1 MALAAADLSQSNADL
16 VSQLREVVPAERVL
30 TRPIDRIAFASD
42 ASCYRLVPQ
51 AVVLARSVEEVQQL
65 FRLSRARRIP
75 LTFRAS
81 GTSLSGQ
88 SLSDGLLVEVA
99 RHWRRARVEEKGK
112 RVRTQPG
119 MIGDHLNALLRPFG
133 AKLGPDPA
141 SIRACTIGGILAN
154 NSSGMCCG
162 VEQNSYHTLH
172 SLTFVLPSGTC
183 IDTAHPDADEQLRQA
198 EPALHQGLTELR
210 QEVMKRP
217 ELLGRV
223 RAKYR
228 MKNTTGYSLN
238 AFVDYQRPVDI
249 FAHVLIGSE
258 GTLAFIAEAVLDTV
272 PVLPFKS
279 TGLLFFPDIHA
290 ACDAIAPFRDAG
302 ARALELMDSAS
313 LRAAAGKPGM
323 PASVAQLP
331 AGAAALLCEFQ
342 AAKENELPPMMVAAE
357 AVFSRLPL
365 LVPAGFS
372 QDPLLQ
378 EQYWRI
384 REGLFPTVGGV
395 RQSGTTVIIEDVCF
409 PIDRL
414 ADAAVDLQGLFRK
427 HRYDNAIIFG
437 HAKDGNLHFVITQ
450 SFNDQAAIDQYA
462 AFIEDMVK
470 LVVTKHGGALKA
482 EHGTGRNM
490 APFVETEWG
499 SEATAIMRRLKALSD
514 PEGLLNP
521 GVIIGSDPKA
531 HLRDLKSLPSI
542 EPEADMCIECGFC
555 EPVCPSRELT
565 LTPRQRIVVR
575 REMVRQ
581 AGSAERS
588 PGSRALE
595 RDFRYAG
602 LETCA
607 GDGMCQ
613 TRCPVSIDTGA
624 LTKRLRAR
632 RHSTAGRWIARTAAR
647 HAGAVEQAVRAA
659 VATGHGLAAVV
670 GNSGMRGLTGVARAI
685 VGKEWFPKWSADV
698 PHPARPLP
706 RTAEAGAKAIYF
718 PSCMVRMFGR
728 IDGEPDQPSAPE
740 ALVALAQRAS
750 VPVHIPEDISGSCC
764 STPWHSKGFDEG
776 DAEMANR
783 TVERLWRW
791 TDGGRLPVVVE
802 GSSCTQGFRTCRYLL
817 TPERQ
822 KRFDALRILDTV
834 DFVHD
839 ELLPRLK
846 LGRRLGSVCVHPVC
860 SVVEMGLVPKLHAVC
875 RALAEEA
882 VIPARAGCCG
892 FAGDRGMLHPELTAA
907 ATREEAAEI
916 NARPF
921 DAYLTSNHPC
931 AIGLHRAT
939 GKPWRAFTTVLEELT
954 RSTAVDAPQET
965 RRLGT

>member
-1 MALAAADLSQSNADL
+1 MALAAADLSSPDADL
-16 VSQLREVVPAERVL
+16 VSQLHEAVPADRVL

-88 SLSDGLLVEVA
+88 ALSDGLLVEVA
-99 RHWRRARVEEKGK
+99 RHWRQARVEDQGK

-119 MIGDHLNALLRPFG
+119 MIGDHVNALLRPFG

-162 VEQNSYHTLH
+162 VEQNSYHTLR

-183 IDTAHPDADEQLRQA
+183 IDTARPDADEQLRLA
-198 EPALHQGLTELR
+198 EPALHQGLAELR
-210 QEVMKRP
+210 QEVMQRP

-279 TGLLFFPDIHA
+279 TGLLFFPNIHA

-342 AAKENELPPMMVAAE
+342 SANENELPTMMAAAE
-357 AVFSRLPL
+357 AVSNRLPL
-365 LVPAGFS
+365 LAPAGFS
-372 QDPLLQ
+372 KDALLQ
-378 EQYWRI
+378 QQYWRI

-450 SFNDQAAIDQYA
+450 SFNDQTAIDQYA
-462 AFIEDMVK
+462 AFITDMVE

-499 SEATAIMRRLKALSD
+499 PEASAIMRRLKSLAD
-514 PEGLLNP
+514 PAGLLNP
-521 GVIIGSDPKA
+521 GVIIGSDPNG
-531 HLRDLKSLPSI
+531 HLRNLKSLPSI
-542 EPEADMCIECGFC
+542 EPEADMCIECGYC

-565 LTPRQRIVVR
+565 TTPRQRIVIR
-575 REMVRQ
+575 RELVRQ
-581 AGSAERS
+581 AASANRS
-588 PGSRALE
+588 PESMSLE
-595 RDFRYAG
+595 RDYLYAG

-624 LTKRLRAR
+624 LMKRFRAE
-632 RHSTAGRWIARTAAR
+632 RHSGAGNWIAQTASR
-647 HAGAVEQAVRAA
+647 HSGAVETLARAA
-659 VATGHGLAAVV
+659 VATGHGVSAVV
-670 GNSGMRGLTGVARAI
+670 GTAGMRGITALARAV
-685 VGKEWFPKWSADV
+685 VGKEWVPEWSADV
-698 PHPARPLP
+698 PHRARPLP
-706 RTAEAGAKAIYF
+706 RTSAAGARAIYF
-718 PSCMVRMFGR
+718 PACVVRIFGR
-728 IDGEPDQPSAPE
+728 IDGEPERPSAPE
-740 ALVALAQRAS
+740 ALVEVARRAG
-750 VPVHIPEDISGSCC
+750 VPVHIPEDISGACC
-764 STPWHSKGFDEG
+764 STPWHSKGFHQG
-776 DAEMANR
+776 DVEMANR

-802 GSSCTQGFRTCRYLL
+802 GSSCTQGIRTSRHLL

-822 KRFDALRILDTV
+822 KRLDAMRILDSV
-834 DFVHD
+834 EFVHD

-846 LGRRLGSVCVHPVC
+846 LDHRLGSVCVHPVC
-860 SVVEMGLVPKLHAVC
+860 SVVEMGLVSKLNSVC
-875 RALAEEA
+875 GALAEEA
-882 VIPARAGCCG
+882 VIPARVGCCG

-907 ATREEAAEI
+907 ATREEAAEV

-954 RSTAVDAPQET
+954 RPSAK
-965 RRLGT
+965 